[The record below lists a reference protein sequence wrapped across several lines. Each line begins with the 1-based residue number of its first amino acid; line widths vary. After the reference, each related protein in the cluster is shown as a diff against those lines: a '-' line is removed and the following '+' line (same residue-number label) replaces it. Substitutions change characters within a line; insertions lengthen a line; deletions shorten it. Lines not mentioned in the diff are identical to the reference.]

1 MLHLITKKLNY
12 QQDRGYTLVEMLA
25 VVGLLGIM
33 VAIATPSV
41 LAMMATA
48 RLSNSL
54 EILRDTIELSRIQTT
69 QRTQKC
75 RVDIPN
81 GNQIISTCIIAAD
94 HTSSDGS
101 PMVKLDAD
109 VKFELYRDP
118 LLEPLPPS
126 PLDIVVTKSITYNF
140 RGITQNFGTIV
151 LSSLSNPGGEK
162 RCLTLTSGVGLIST
176 GKYIGGEC
184 QVSS

>member
-12 QQDRGYTLVEMLA
+12 QQDRGYTLLEMLT

-33 VAIATPSV
+33 VAIATPSA

-54 EILRDTIELSRIQTT
+54 EVLRDTIELSRIKTT
-69 QRTQKC
+69 QKTQKC
-75 RVDIPN
+75 RVYIPN
-81 GNQIISTCIIAAD
+81 GKQIISDCIIAAD
-94 HTSSDGS
+94 HTSSGITGVPDGL
-101 PMVKLDAD
+101 PLVKLDAD
-109 VKFELYRDP
+109 VTMKNSDLA
-118 LLEPLPPS
+118 LTSL
-126 PLDIVVTKSITYNF
+126 KITYNF
-140 RGITQNFGTIV
+140 RGITTNSGTII
-151 LSSLSNPGGEK
+151 LSSISNPGGEK

-176 GKYIGGEC
+176 GKYINRKC